1 MHSAVF
7 LDTTHPQLPPTQF
20 LLLISYR
27 DCHTI
32 WKPMLPQSLRSF
44 PGKMT
49 WAPAPT
55 PPLTPRGNLSRALDH
70 SFSHGV
76 QGLLRSMALQNES
89 YIHFSLLLFSSSVSF
104 DSATPWMA
112 AGQASLSFTVSLSLL
127 NLMSIELV
135 MTSNQL
141 ILCLPLLL
149 LPSIFPW
156 IWVFLKLKKNFFWLH
171 WVFMA
176 ASRLSCPEACGIL
189 VPRPGMEPT
198 SPALEGGF
206 LTTGP
211 PEKYHLNTFKLWKPH
226 VTSGK
231 TRFYRTRIPLQ

>member
-20 LLLISYR
+20 LLLISYK

-70 SFSHGV
+70 SFSHWV
-76 QGLLRSMALQNES
+76 LGLLRSTVLQNES
-89 YIHFSLLLFSSSVSF
+89 YIHFSLLLFSRSVSF

-127 NLMSIELV
+127 KLMSIELV

-149 LPSIFPW
+149 FPSIVPW
-156 IWVFLKLKKNFFWLH
+156 IWVFLKLKKKMLAALGLH
-171 WVFMA
+171 GSQQAQLPWSMWD
-176 ASRLSCPEACGIL
+176 LS
-189 VPRPGMEPT
+189 
-198 SPALEGGF
+198 SPARNGTQVPCTGRWIPNHW
-206 LTTGP
+206 TTREVP
-211 PEKYHLNTFKLWKPH
+211 Y
-226 VTSGK
+226 
-231 TRFYRTRIPLQ
+231 

>member
-89 YIHFSLLLFSSSVSF
+89 YIHFSLLFSSSVSF

-127 NLMSIELV
+127 KLMSIELV

-141 ILCLPLLL
+141 IPCLPLLL

-156 IWVFLKLKKNFFWLH
+156 IWVFLKLKKFFLAALGLH
-171 WVFMA
+171 GSQQAQLPWSMWD
-176 ASRLSCPEACGIL
+176 LS
-189 VPRPGMEPT
+189 
-198 SPALEGGF
+198 SPARNGTHVPCTGRWIPNHW
-206 LTTGP
+206 TTREVP
-211 PEKYHLNTFKLWKPH
+211 
-226 VTSGK
+226 S
-231 TRFYRTRIPLQ
+231 

>member
-20 LLLISYR
+20 LLLISYK

-70 SFSHGV
+70 SFSHWV
-76 QGLLRSMALQNES
+76 QGLLRSTVLQNES
-89 YIHFSLLLFSSSVSF
+89 YIHFSLLLFSRSVSF

-127 NLMSIELV
+127 KLMSIELV

-149 LPSIFPW
+149 FPSIFPW
-156 IWVFLKLKKNFFWLH
+156 IWVFLKLKKKMLAALGLH
-171 WVFMA
+171 GSQQAQLPWSMWD
-176 ASRLSCPEACGIL
+176 LS
-189 VPRPGMEPT
+189 
-198 SPALEGGF
+198 SPARNGTHVPCTGRWIPNHW
-206 LTTGP
+206 TTREVP
-211 PEKYHLNTFKLWKPH
+211 Y
-226 VTSGK
+226 
-231 TRFYRTRIPLQ
+231 